1 MVTNHESGERG
12 QAAAGLLAVLF
23 AVLLVACCCCCSC
36 CLLLVL
42 LMVSCRS
49 DKVLLLLKEHIYAM
63 TSRINTLTG
72 VAYKDDPAIMGYN
85 LFNEPRYERHC
96 CTTA

>member
-1 MVTNHESGERG
+1 
-12 QAAAGLLAVLF
+12 
-23 AVLLVACCCCCSC
+23 
-36 CLLLVL
+36 
-42 LMVSCRS
+42 MVSCRS

>member
-1 MVTNHESGERG
+1 
-12 QAAAGLLAVLF
+12 
-23 AVLLVACCCCCSC
+23 
-36 CLLLVL
+36 
-42 LMVSCRS
+42 MVSCRS

-96 CTTA
+96 CTAA